1 MKEQK
6 IIMEKQMENKKKV
19 LIDLTNYG
27 SIAVGF
33 GQIAVNYAALFASL
47 PTDDIHFIY
56 LMRKRSMQDFGENVT
71 CIPVRRINKLFPFT
85 LPKVDVW
92 HAVNQQRKLARVAKG
107 TKFIFTIHD
116 FNFLKE
122 KKPWKVKLYL
132 RRMQH
137 KIDKAAVV
145 TAISHYTADIVRQHV
160 NMRGKEIRV
169 IYNGVERIDTL
180 EGARP
185 AFATGRPFF
194 FTIGQIRKKKNF
206 HLLLDVMQS
215 FPEYDLYICG
225 DTTCGHGVYSE
236 ELRTLIREKQLSNV
250 YLAGVVT
257 QPEKVWLYRN
267 CDAFLFPSEGEGFG
281 LPVIEAMQFGKAV
294 FAASRTSLP
303 EVCGGHA
310 FMWDQ
315 LDTDSMV
322 RSIQEHL
329 PDFYKNEERINN
341 MKEYAYSFSYEKH
354 IQAYL
359 DLYRELARQ
368 S

>member
-6 IIMEKQMENKKKV
+6 IIMEKQMGNKKKV

-47 PTDDIHFIY
+47 PIDDIHFIY

-71 CIPVRRINKLFPFT
+71 CIPVRWINKLFPFT

-185 AFATGRPFF
+185 AFATGCPFF

>member
-1 MKEQK
+1 MKNDFEV
-6 IIMEKQMENKKKV
+6 NKKKV

-33 GQIAVNYAALFASL
+33 GQIAVNYANLFASL
-47 PTDDIHFIY
+47 RIDDLHFIY
-56 LMRKRSMQDFGENVT
+56 LMREESIQDFGDNVT
-71 CIPVRRINKLFPFT
+71 CVPVRKINKFFSFT

-92 HAVNQQRKLARVAKG
+92 HAVNQQRKLSRVAKG

-116 FNFLKE
+116 FNFLNE
-122 KKPWKVKLYL
+122 KKPWKVKMYL

-137 KIDKAAVV
+137 KIDQAAAV
-145 TAISHYTADIVRQHV
+145 TAISQYTADIVRQHV
-160 NMRGKEIRV
+160 DMKGKDIRV

-180 EGARP
+180 EGSQP

-206 HLLLDVMQS
+206 HLLLDVMRS

-225 DTTCGHGVYSE
+225 NTSCGHGIYAE
-236 ELRTLIREKQLSNV
+236 ELRALISEKQLTNV
-250 YLAGVVT
+250 YLTGVVT

-267 CDAFLFPSEGEGFG
+267 CEALLFPSEGEGFG

-294 FAASRTSLP
+294 FAANRTSLP

-310 FMWDQ
+310 VLWDQ
-315 LDTDSMV
+315 LDTESMV
-322 RSIQEHL
+322 QSIRENL
-329 PDFYKNEERINN
+329 PDFYKSPDRINK

-354 IQAYL
+354 IHAYL
-359 DLYRELARQ
+359 DLYRELALQ

>member
-47 PTDDIHFIY
+47 PIDDIHFIY
-56 LMRKRSMQDFGENVT
+56 LMRKRSVQDFGENVT

-160 NMRGKEIRV
+160 NMREKRFVLSIMEWNVSILWKEPV
-169 IYNGVERIDTL
+169 
-180 EGARP
+180 
-185 AFATGRPFF
+185 
-194 FTIGQIRKKKNF
+194 
-206 HLLLDVMQS
+206 
-215 FPEYDLYICG
+215 
-225 DTTCGHGVYSE
+225 
-236 ELRTLIREKQLSNV
+236 
-250 YLAGVVT
+250 
-257 QPEKVWLYRN
+257 QPL
-267 CDAFLFPSEGEGFG
+267 
-281 LPVIEAMQFGKAV
+281 
-294 FAASRTSLP
+294 
-303 EVCGGHA
+303 
-310 FMWDQ
+310 
-315 LDTDSMV
+315 
-322 RSIQEHL
+322 L
-329 PDFYKNEERINN
+329 PDVLSFLLSDKSVKRRIFI
-341 MKEYAYSFSYEKH
+341 SFSM
-354 IQAYL
+354 
-359 DLYRELARQ
+359 
-368 S
+368 

>member
-47 PTDDIHFIY
+47 PIDDIHFIY
-56 LMRKRSMQDFGENVT
+56 LMRKRSVQDFGENVT

-215 FPEYDLYICG
+215 FPEYDLYI
-225 DTTCGHGVYSE
+225 
-236 ELRTLIREKQLSNV
+236 
-250 YLAGVVT
+250 
-257 QPEKVWLYRN
+257 
-267 CDAFLFPSEGEGFG
+267 
-281 LPVIEAMQFGKAV
+281 
-294 FAASRTSLP
+294 
-303 EVCGGHA
+303 
-310 FMWDQ
+310 
-315 LDTDSMV
+315 
-322 RSIQEHL
+322 
-329 PDFYKNEERINN
+329 
-341 MKEYAYSFSYEKH
+341 
-354 IQAYL
+354 
-359 DLYRELARQ
+359 
-368 S
+368 

>member
-1 MKEQK
+1 MQ
-6 IIMEKQMENKKKV
+6 NKKKV

-27 SIAVGF
+27 SLAVGF
-33 GQIAVNYAALFASL
+33 GQIAASYATLFASL
-47 PTDDIHFIY
+47 PVEDIHFIY
-56 LMRKRSMQDFGENVT
+56 LMHKGSVQDFGDNVT
-71 CIPVRRINKLFPFT
+71 CVPVRRINKFFSFT

-92 HAVNQQRKLARVAKG
+92 HAVNQQRKLSRITTK

-116 FNFLKE
+116 FNFLTE

-137 KIDKAAVV
+137 KVDKAAVV
-145 TAISHYTADIVRQHV
+145 TAISHYTADIIRQHV
-160 NMRGKEIRV
+160 DLKGKEIRV

-180 EGARP
+180 EDNKP
-185 AFATGRPFF
+185 SFATGRPFF

-206 HLLLDVMQS
+206 HLLVEVMRS

-225 DTTCGHGVYSE
+225 DTSCGHSVYADE
-236 ELRTLIREKQLSNV
+236 ICALIREKQASNV
-250 YLAGVVT
+250 YLTGVIT

-294 FAASRTSLP
+294 FAANRTSLP
-303 EVCGGHA
+303 EVCNGHA
-310 FMWDQ
+310 IMWER
-315 LDTDSMV
+315 LDTESMV
-322 RSIQEHL
+322 QSIQKHL
-329 PDFYKNEERINN
+329 PDFYNDMESIER

-354 IQAYL
+354 VQAYL
-359 DLYRELARQ
+359 DLYRELAQ
-368 S
+368 LA